1 MNRFDSAPW
10 KEGPVGQED
19 KGPVG
24 REKGAAG
31 SWMRLD
37 EWTGAA
43 SWGKSRLDVLGDATR
58 EKPAF
63 LAHIGR
69 PNGNTA
75 AALFGGQQMD
85 REDGG
90 MIAHWKA
97 MDLPNFGQRRD

>member
-1 MNRFDSAPW
+1 MNRFDSAPGR
-10 KEGPVGQED
+10 KALLGKTKDQS
-19 KGPVG
+19 VG
-24 REKGAAG
+24 REKGTAG

-75 AALFGGQQMD
+75 ALFGGQQMD

-97 MDLPNFGQRRD
+97 MDLPNFGQRKD